1 MNCPSCGQLNQ
12 ETAKFC
18 SECATPLRPVGVCAA
33 CGHENTRS
41 SKFCSECAA
50 PLAPATPHPVSSAPT
65 PTPAPS
71 SAPSPALPSSFAD
84 GRYTVKGFLGEGGRK
99 RVYLAH
105 DTKLD
110 RDVAV
115 AVIKTEGL
123 DFISPVSEPQ
133 ITIDIARRLATEGNR
148 SGPSAFPDHL
158 EKLAVEVEVLNSN
171 SGKLGTAQSGIE

>member
-123 DFISPVSEPQ
+123 DGGGLLRGAGGGEGEGGPGGYPPPVGGDDVGRGGRQ
-133 ITIDIARRLATEGNR
+133 
-148 SGPSAFPDHL
+148 
-158 EKLAVEVEVLNSN
+158 
-171 SGKLGTAQSGIE
+171 